1 MARGADGS
9 LLTAKQLKEL
19 NRQRFLDGVDAGNLY
34 NTGPITEEGGTSFGT
49 DRWADYFKKNPD
61 EAPADWTGDSESYQE
76 KAPTDQEFLAQMDN
90 MEVYDEEGELVYAD
104 GQDVEPKTQGRGL
117 NGSRDS
123 DGTLRPQTEGSI
135 RKIDIVDGE
144 VTTEDEQTP
153 IKDVMADIES
163 RRTPEALLAAA
174 ARKEDRDERMKALDN
189 QDVDAEVEAEM
200 AIEEEDSVENWT
212 TNFDSMSE
220 DMFNSITAEDV
231 AKLPKNAQ
239 TAFNQKKGMTQGLDE
254 EVEGMLSQKPVDEAS
269 KTDMMKSAMINAGLD
284 EAQSADLL
292 GKLKGICD

>member
-1 MARGADGS
+1 MN
-9 LLTAKQLKEL
+9 LKEL
-19 NRQRFLDGVDAGNLY
+19 QNMIKEELESYMGEEEVGVDVDMDAG
-34 NTGPITEEGGTSFGT
+34 
-49 DRWADYFKKNPD
+49 
-61 EAPADWTGDSESYQE
+61 
-76 KAPTDQEFLAQMDN
+76 
-90 MEVYDEEGELVYAD
+90 
-104 GQDVEPKTQGRGL
+104 
-117 NGSRDS
+117 
-123 DGTLRPQTEGSI
+123 
-135 RKIDIVDGE
+135 
-144 VTTEDEQTP
+144 
-153 IKDVMADIES
+153 
-163 RRTPEALLAAA
+163 
-174 ARKEDRDERMKALDN
+174 
-189 QDVDAEVEAEM
+189 DVDAEVEAEM